1 MARRPSGEE
10 PVVAYEIKML
20 DLIDIELE
28 SSFLVLA
35 RNMGIRTRVKTWG
48 YLILGR
54 DSEPIL
60 VDTGASHPEIMETLG
75 MTGIV
80 TKEMTIRRQLGL
92 HGVKINDVRW
102 ILHTHH
108 HIDHAG
114 QDSQFAMRQTVVTN
128 RRELEYSASGIMGG
142 QYPAEYVKHHI
153 DRLHKP
159 GALRLL
165 DLELSGPDEI
175 APGIVCEAAGGHTE
189 GSMNILVETADGT
202 ACICGDVIYD
212 IQNQVIDPIYQV
224 LDYEPQSTGNQG
236 TSKRHERAAIKKALN
251 SGTFLLPIHDYPA
264 RIENQRVVSR
274 FVGDSVPGP
283 EIAVEHRTASETRK
297 MGLGAAEFHLPPA
310 P

>member
-1 MARRPSGEE
+1 
-10 PVVAYEIKML
+10 
-20 DLIDIELE
+20 
-28 SSFLVLA
+28 
-35 RNMGIRTRVKTWG
+35 
-48 YLILGR
+48 
-54 DSEPIL
+54 
-60 VDTGASHPEIMETLG
+60 

-80 TKEMTIRRQLGL
+80 TKEMTLAPSARRK

-114 QDSQFAMRQTVVTN
+114 QDSQFSMRQTVVTN

-153 DRLHKP
+153 DRLHTP

-189 GSMNILVETADGT
+189 GSMNILVETAEGT
-202 ACICGDVIYD
+202 ACICGDVVYD
-212 IQNQVIDPIYQV
+212 IQNQIVDPIYQV
-224 LDYEPQSTGNQG
+224 LDHEPQSTGNQG
-236 TSKRHERAAIKKALN
+236 TSKRQERAAIKKALN

-264 RIENQRVVSR
+264 RSSTAESCRASSATPYRARAPRRAQDDGRDAEDGPRPGRVHPSSGTLSSRRRTVRPIGRSTSSLCGQRSD
-274 FVGDSVPGP
+274 GS
-283 EIAVEHRTASETRK
+283 
-297 MGLGAAEFHLPPA
+297 AEGRS
-310 P
+310 

>member
-1 MARRPSGEE
+1 M
-10 PVVAYEIKML
+10 AYEIKLL
-20 DLIDIELE
+20 DLIDIDLE

-48 YLILGR
+48 YLILGPET
-54 DSEPIL
+54 EPIL

-80 TKEMTIRRQLGL
+80 SGEMTMEAQLARFGL
-92 HGVKINDVRW
+92 AQDDVRW

-114 QDSQFAMRQTVVTN
+114 QDDRFPKATVITR

-142 QYPAEYVKHHI
+142 QYPAAYVKHHI
-153 DRLHKP
+153 DRLHTP

-175 APGIVCEAAGGHTE
+175 FPGIVCEAAGGHTE
-189 GSMNILVETADGT
+189 GSMNVNVQTTAGV

-212 IQNQVIDPIYQV
+212 IQNHVIDPIYQV

-236 TSKRHERAAIKKALN
+236 TSKREERAAIKRVLN
-251 SGTFLLPIHDYPA
+251 SGDFVLPIHDYPA
-264 RIENQRVVSR
+264 RVESGRVVSR
-274 FVGDSVPGP
+274 FVGDAVPGP
-283 EIAVEHRTASETRK
+283 EIDVEHETTSETRE
-297 MGLGAAEFHLPPA
+297 MGLGREEFRLAHA

>member
-1 MARRPSGEE
+1 M
-10 PVVAYEIKML
+10 AYEIKML

-48 YLILGR
+48 YLILGP
-54 DSEPIL
+54 DTDPIV
-60 VDTGASHPEIMETLG
+60 VDTGASHPEIMERLG

-80 TKEMTIRRQLGL
+80 TKEMTIRRQLGQ
-92 HGVKINDVRW
+92 HGVKISDVRW

-114 QDSQFAMRQTVVTN
+114 QDAQFAMRQTVITN

-142 QYPAEYVKHHI
+142 QYPPEYVKHHI
-153 DRLHKP
+153 DRLHRP

-189 GSMNILVETADGT
+189 GSMNILVETAEGT

-212 IQNQVIDPIYQV
+212 IQNQVVDPIYQV

-236 TSKRHERAAIKKALN
+236 TSKRRERAAIKKALN
-251 SGTFLLPIHDYPA
+251 SGTFVLPIHDYPA
-264 RIENQRVVSR
+264 RVEYGRVISR
-274 FVGDSVPGP
+274 LIGGSVPGP
-283 EIAVEHRTASETRK
+283 ELPVEHQMTNETQK
-297 MGLGAAEFHLPPA
+297 MGLGREEFRVPAAA